1 MVKFTTSLVFAL
13 TAIAA
18 NAVPLEKR
26 ISQTISASTQQWVA
40 ACNKAG
46 GAEQC
51 SNISVN
57 AFTTLLAAAG
67 PCDQQNSADAM
78 VDLAKQLNNDPD
90 MIKFAQIF
98 AQQPRNT
105 PTGESV
111 QYCQQAPKNVEL
123 DGLFQCQF
131 QGAKQDTFVGG
142 VKVGSPG
149 TMPFGQSSPLSP
161 AGSCPA
167 NPTGPIPDGQQLSD
181 ITQDPGLANVKGSSS
196 GSATPPAEASS
207 APVAASSAPAAASSA
222 PATAST
228 APVASAVS
236 SATAAST
243 AAAAPPASTCS
254 ATKKRGAMKKR
265 ISQDTTAAAT
275 PWEDACT
282 KAGGKDKCNP
292 IAVTAFGTLLAA
304 ADPCAQQDSA
314 DAMIDLAKQLNN
326 DADMIRL
333 AQIFAQQP
341 RNSPTSQ
348 AVLYCQKAPKNT
360 ELQGLFQCQ
369 FQGASQDTFVGGLKV
384 GSPGTI
390 PFGQTTPLSP
400 AGSCPANPSGPI
412 PDGKQLG
419 DITQQPKAA
428 GGAGSAAPPASSG
441 TTGSDNSEDGEC
453 A

>member
-1 MVKFTTSLVFAL
+1 MVKFSTSLVLAL
-13 TAIAA
+13 TAIAV
-18 NAVPLEKR
+18 NAVPFEKR
-26 ISQTISASTQQWVA
+26 IAQTISDSTQKWVA

-46 GAEQC
+46 GGEQC
-51 SNISVN
+51 SNISVT
-57 AFTTLLAAAG
+57 AFSTLLAAAG

-78 VDLAKQLNNDPD
+78 IDLAKQLNNDPD

-105 PTGESV
+105 PTSESV
-111 QYCQQAPKNVEL
+111 PYCQQAPKNAEL
-123 DGLFQCQF
+123 NGLFQCQF

-149 TMPFGQSSPLSP
+149 TIPFGFTSPLSP
-161 AGSCPA
+161 PGSCPA

-181 ITQDPGLANVKGSSS
+181 ITQDPGLANVKDGS
-196 GSATPPAEASS
+196 GAG
-207 APVAASSAPAAASSA
+207 
-222 PATAST
+222 
-228 APVASAVS
+228 
-236 SATAAST
+236 
-243 AAAAPPASTCS
+243 AAAPPASSAAPPAASSAAAPPAASSVAASSVVAPPAASSAAATC
-254 ATKKRGAMKKR
+254 APKTRKRGAMKKR
-265 ISQDTTAAAT
+265 IAQDTVAAAT

-282 KAGGKDKCNP
+282 KAGGADKCNP

-326 DADMIRL
+326 DPDMIRL

-341 RNSPTSQ
+341 RNTPTSQ
-348 AVLYCQKAPKNT
+348 AVPYCQKAPKNA

-390 PFGQTTPLSP
+390 PFGLTSP
-400 AGSCPANPSGPI
+400 VSPPGSCPANPSGPI
-412 PDGKQLG
+412 PDGQQLV

-428 GGAGSAAPPASSG
+428 GGSGSASGSAAPPATSSSATDDG
-441 TTGSDNSEDGEC
+441 DDAEDGGAAEC